1 MEVLHYVIFFY
12 NVLCF
17 YDPAISPHL
26 SIIVERGSWAHSQ
39 IYFIQMQKV
48 EDTKIIC
55 LSQLYHFAKG
65 YKKTMEN

>member
-17 YDPAISPHL
+17 YDTAISPHL
-26 SIIVERGSWAHSQ
+26 SIIVERLHSQ

-48 EDTKIIC
+48 EDIKIIC
-55 LSQLYHFAKG
+55 LSQLYHFAKD
-65 YKKTMEN
+65 YKITMEN